1 MASQLSRAASVSTVA
16 IFLGTAVT
24 ASAQGW
30 EVSILAGWTA
40 PTFEEQFVFS
50 PDIDLPDI
58 PGGSIRQDG
67 EFALKAKG
75 SFAFG
80 GSVSYFFNE
89 HVAIEGRIDTIDFD
103 IDTVGPRFEANV
115 DLVPGLPLATAVLD
129 VGLGTVNVERLFPL
143 SLNLKART
151 GGTARFVA
159 SGGLSYLP
167 RVRFDAFQPVS
178 LSFVGFGLP
187 AVELASVVLEA
198 GAVDS
203 GESRWGF
210 NFGAGVEIQVSPNV
224 AIIGDV
230 RVHSF
235 QSQTFM
241 WQRSEEP
248 SSPIEEIL
256 IEELEKLPP
265 IEVEL
270 IYFQATGGV
279 AFRF

>member
-1 MASQLSRAASVSTVA
+1 MRRAASVSA
-16 IFLGTAVT
+16 IALFLSTAT
-24 ASAQGW
+24 AAGAQGW

-80 GSVSYFFNE
+80 GSISYFFNE

-103 IDTVGPRFEANV
+103 IETIGPRFEADV
-115 DLVPGLPLATAVLD
+115 DLIPGLPPATANLD
-129 VGLGTVNVERLFPL
+129 VGMGTINVERLFPL

-151 GGTARFVA
+151 GGTTRFVA

-178 LSFVGFGLP
+178 LGIGGFGVP
-187 AVELASVVLEA
+187 AFELASVVLEA
-198 GAVDS
+198 GAIDS

-210 NFGAGVEIQVSPNV
+210 NVGAGVEIQVSPNV
-224 AIIGDV
+224 TIIGDV

-235 QSQTFM
+235 QSQTFV

-256 IEELEKLPP
+256 FEQLEQLPP

-279 AFRF
+279 TFRF